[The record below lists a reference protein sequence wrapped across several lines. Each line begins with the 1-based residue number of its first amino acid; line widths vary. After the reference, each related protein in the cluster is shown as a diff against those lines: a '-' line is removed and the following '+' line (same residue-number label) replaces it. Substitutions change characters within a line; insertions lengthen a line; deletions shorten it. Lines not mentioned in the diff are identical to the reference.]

1 MTFGKQF
8 RFSVFIGLCW
18 FGCGDGVCDSGSCVL
33 GAVGRFGESS
43 PPQSVCGFL
52 YTWLLYLLSLVYM
65 NWHSMLLDSPPRKSV
80 EKSQKVSI
88 LDGLVRMLVYTV
100 GCRPV
105 HYGFFGGEN
114 CRQTK
119 NPNLP
124 APAEICSALTQSCS
138 SRRNLSGPDKIVRPQ
153 KIFVLCK
160 GSKIYLITK
169 IIR

>member
-1 MTFGKQF
+1 MKFNVV
-8 RFSVFIGLCW
+8 RFPP
-18 FGCGDGVCDSGSCVL
+18 
-33 GAVGRFGESS
+33 S
-43 PPQSVCGFL
+43 PEC
-52 YTWLLYLLSLVYM
+52 
-65 NWHSMLLDSPPRKSV
+65 V

-105 HYGFFGGEN
+105 HYGFLGGEN

-138 SRRNLSGPDKIVRPQ
+138 SRRNLSGPDKIVQPQ
-153 KIFVLCK
+153 KIFVLRK
-160 GSKIYLITK
+160 GSKIYLNNKDNQVKLSNNQYKLSKAHLTESKITQFQSNVS
-169 IIR
+169 